1 MASSLALSFVRLFE
15 ASARNR
21 ASISFKPSDNVSI
34 AIKMRIPMIAPT
46 YSTFISPTIPGL
58 FRPGDARLSAA

>member
-46 YSTFISPTIPGL
+46 
-58 FRPGDARLSAA
+58 